1 METDSAHGN
10 IEREL
15 KRRLT
20 ANSRLHTP
28 SAAMEAIG
36 SAIRAGYVTDEL
48 CAEDWYD
55 WKDVHAQLMG
65 NKSVPSMM
73 KVRGISFTKVSQ
85 NKLLFSHI
93 S

>member
-1 METDSAHGN
+1 MEADSAHGN

-36 SAIRAGYVTDEL
+36 RAIRAGYETHEL
-48 CAEDWYD
+48 CAEDRYD
-55 WKDVHAQLMG
+55 WKVCPLDDE
-65 NKSVPSMM
+65 S
-73 KVRGISFTKVSQ
+73 
-85 NKLLFSHI
+85 
-93 S
+93 